1 MADFRLKV
9 ATPER
14 VLYDGAV
21 KQVSLPTPMGEITI
35 LPNHIP
41 LVSVVSPGE
50 LRITAD
56 KQEVPLAVSQGVVEI
71 SNNTITVL
79 ADTAERVRKSTCNV
93 QSLRRP
99 ALNKQWP
106 SVSVIRNTPPLP
118 VHWNDTW
125 SALDSPKVSTPRPA
139 RHHAGRHALAKKSR
153 YNRLMGVIPDTLN
166 PEQDK
171 AVKHGDGPLLIVA
184 GAGDGQ
190 TTVSHRAVGLVIME
204 RKLRPE
210 NILGFTF
217 TDKAAGEMEDR
228 VDRLLPFWVFGRCG
242 FSTFHNFGERVL
254 KTLRA
259 RYWPYLG
266 F

>member
-79 ADTAERVRKSTCNV
+79 ADTAERVRN
-93 QSLRRP
+93 
-99 ALNKQWP
+99 
-106 SVSVIRNTPPLP
+106 
-118 VHWNDTW
+118 
-125 SALDSPKVSTPRPA
+125 
-139 RHHAGRHALAKKSR
+139 
-153 YNRLMGVIPDTLN
+153 
-166 PEQDK
+166 
-171 AVKHGDGPLLIVA
+171 
-184 GAGDGQ
+184 
-190 TTVSHRAVGLVIME
+190 
-204 RKLRPE
+204 
-210 NILGFTF
+210 
-217 TDKAAGEMEDR
+217 
-228 VDRLLPFWVFGRCG
+228 
-242 FSTFHNFGERVL
+242 
-254 KTLRA
+254 
-259 RYWPYLG
+259 
-266 F
+266 